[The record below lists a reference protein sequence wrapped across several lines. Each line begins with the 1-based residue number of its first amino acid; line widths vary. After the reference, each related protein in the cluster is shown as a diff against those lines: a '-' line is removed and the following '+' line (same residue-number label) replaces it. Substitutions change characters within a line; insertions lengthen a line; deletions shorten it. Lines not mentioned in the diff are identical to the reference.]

1 LPDAVSNRD
10 RRHMSRLVA
19 VCGSISADMI
29 GYASRLPRPGETVLG
44 DRLLYAPGGK
54 GANVAVAAARLG
66 AVVRF
71 FGARGDDHFG
81 EFIGGALAGEGVDVS
96 SLAVV
101 AGMHSGVALI
111 AVDAQGENQILTL
124 PGANGLVGAPDP
136 CGAAVW
142 FCPGEVPRAAHEGT
156 LAAAR
161 ADGAT
166 VIVNPSPANAIDP
179 EVVGEFD
186 IAIVNETE
194 LHTFAGHLPP
204 RVVLTRGAA
213 GAVLLPKGTELAA
226 VTSHAVD
233 TTGAGD
239 AFAGA
244 VCAGIAAGAP
254 LEQAVQLALVTAAI
268 SVEREGTQP
277 SYPRRDEVVARAA
290 AAGVEIRL
298 P

>member
-1 LPDAVSNRD
+1 
-10 RRHMSRLVA
+10 MSGLVA
-19 VCGSISADMI
+19 VCGSISADML
-29 GYASRLPRPGETVLG
+29 GYAPRLPKPGESVLG
-44 DRLLYAPGGK
+44 DRFLFAPGGK

-66 AVVRF
+66 VRVRF
-71 FGARGDDHFG
+71 FGARGDDQFG
-81 EFIGGALAGEGVDVS
+81 EFIGGALADAGVDIS
-96 SLAVV
+96 SLAVI

-111 AVDAQGENQILTL
+111 AVDAQGENQILAL
-124 PGANGLVGAPDP
+124 PGANGQAGAPDP

-142 FCPGEVPRAAHEGT
+142 FCPGEVPRAAHAGT
-156 LAAAR
+156 VAAAR

-166 VIVNPSPANAIDP
+166 AIVNPSPANAIDP
-179 EVVGEFD
+179 EVVGQFD

-194 LHTFAGHLPP
+194 LHTFAGHLPA

-213 GAVLLPKGTELAA
+213 GAVLLPRGTELPA
-226 VTSHAVD
+226 VPARTVD

-244 VCAGIAAGAP
+244 VCAGIAAGTP

-268 SVEREGTQP
+268 SVEREGCQP
-277 SYPRRDEVVARAA
+277 SYPQRDDVAARAA
-290 AAGVEIRL
+290 AAGIDIRL

>member
-1 LPDAVSNRD
+1 
-10 RRHMSRLVA
+10 MSRLVA

-29 GYASRLPRPGETVLG
+29 GYASRLPRPGESVLG
-44 DRLLYAPGGK
+44 DHFLLAPGGK

-66 AVVRF
+66 VAVRF
-71 FGARGDDHFG
+71 FGARGDDYFG
-81 EFIGGALAGEGVDVS
+81 QFIGDAVAAEGVDVS

-101 AGMHSGVALI
+101 PGVPSGVALI
-111 AVDAQGENQILTL
+111 AVDAQAENQILAL
-124 PGANGLVGAPDP
+124 PGANGLAGPPDP

-142 FCPGEVPRAAHEGT
+142 FCPGEVPRAAHDGT
-156 LAAAR
+156 VAAAR

-166 VIVNPSPANAIDP
+166 AIVNPSPANGIDP
-179 EVVGEFD
+179 DVVSQFD

-213 GAVLLPKGTELAA
+213 GAVLLPRGTELPA
-226 VTSHAVD
+226 VPAQAVD

-244 VCAGIAAGAP
+244 VCAGIAAGVP

-268 SVEREGTQP
+268 SVEREGCQP
-277 SYPRRDEVVARAA
+277 SYPRREEVAARAEA
-290 AAGVEIRL
+290 LGIDVRL

>member
-1 LPDAVSNRD
+1 VSG
-10 RRHMSRLVA
+10 LVA
-19 VCGSISADMI
+19 VCGSISADMF
-29 GYASRLPRPGETVLG
+29 GYTSRLPKPGESVLG
-44 DRLLYAPGGK
+44 DRFLLAPGGK

-66 AVVRF
+66 VRVRF
-71 FGARGDDHFG
+71 FGARGDDQFG
-81 EFIGGALAGEGVDVS
+81 EFIGGALADEGVDVS
-96 SLAVV
+96 SLAVI

-111 AVDAQGENQILTL
+111 AVDEQGENQILAL
-124 PGANGLVGAPDP
+124 PGANGMAGAPDP

-156 LAAAR
+156 VAAAR

-166 VIVNPSPANAIDP
+166 AIVNPSPANAIDP
-179 EVVGEFD
+179 EVVGQFD

-194 LHTFAGHLPP
+194 LHTFAGHLPA

-213 GAVLLPKGTELAA
+213 GAVLLPRGTELPA
-226 VTSHAVD
+226 VPARSVD

-244 VCAGIAAGAP
+244 VCAGIAAGTP

-268 SVEREGTQP
+268 SVEREGCQP
-277 SYPRRDEVVARAA
+277 SYPHRDDVAARAA
-290 AAGVEIRL
+290 AAGIEIRL

>member
-1 LPDAVSNRD
+1 VSG
-10 RRHMSRLVA
+10 LVA
-19 VCGSISADMI
+19 VCGSISADMF
-29 GYASRLPRPGETVLG
+29 GYTPRLPKPGESVLG
-44 DRLLYAPGGK
+44 DRFLLAPGGK

-66 AVVRF
+66 VRVRF
-71 FGARGDDHFG
+71 FGARGDDQFG
-81 EFIGGALAGEGVDVS
+81 DFIGGALADEGVDVS
-96 SLAVV
+96 SLAVI
-101 AGMHSGVALI
+101 AG
-111 AVDAQGENQILTL
+111 DEQGENQILAL
-124 PGANGLVGAPDP
+124 PGANGMAGAPDP

-156 LAAAR
+156 VAAAR

-166 VIVNPSPANAIDP
+166 AIVNPSPANAIDP
-179 EVVGEFD
+179 EVVGQFD

-194 LHTFAGHLPP
+194 LHTFAGHLPA

-213 GAVLLPKGTELAA
+213 GAVLLPRGTELPA
-226 VTSHAVD
+226 VPARSVD

-244 VCAGIAAGAP
+244 VCAGIAAGTP

-268 SVEREGTQP
+268 SVEREGCQP
-277 SYPRRDEVVARAA
+277 SYPHRDDVAARAA
-290 AAGVEIRL
+290 AAGIEIRL

>member
-1 LPDAVSNRD
+1 ML
-10 RRHMSRLVA
+10 
-19 VCGSISADMI
+19 
-29 GYASRLPRPGETVLG
+29 GYAPRLPRPGESVLG
-44 DRLLYAPGGK
+44 ERFLLAPGGK

-66 AVVRF
+66 VAVRF
-71 FGARGDDHFG
+71 FGARGDDQFG
-81 EFIGGALAGEGVDVS
+81 EFIGGALAAEGVDVS
-96 SLAVV
+96 SLQVI
-101 AGMHSGVALI
+101 AGVHSGVALI
-111 AVDAQGENQILTL
+111 AVDAQGENQILAL
-124 PGANGLVGAPDP
+124 PGANGLAGAPDP

-156 LAAAR
+156 IVAAR

-166 VIVNPSPANAIDP
+166 AIVNPSPANAIDP
-179 EVVGEFD
+179 EIVAQFD

-194 LHTFAGHLPP
+194 LHTFAGHLPA

-213 GAVLLPKGTELAA
+213 GAVLLPKGTELRAIAA
-226 VTSHAVD
+226 EAVD

-244 VCAGIAAGAP
+244 VCAGIASGVP

-268 SVEREGTQP
+268 SVEREGCQP
-277 SYPRRDEVVARAA
+277 SYPRRDEVAGRAA
-290 AAGVEIRL
+290 ATGIDVRL

>member
-1 LPDAVSNRD
+1 
-10 RRHMSRLVA
+10 MSGLVA
-19 VCGSISADMI
+19 VCGSISADML
-29 GYASRLPRPGETVLG
+29 GYAPRLPKPGESVLG
-44 DRLLYAPGGK
+44 DRFLFAPGGK

-66 AVVRF
+66 VRVRF
-71 FGARGDDHFG
+71 FGARGDDQFG
-81 EFIGGALAGEGVDVS
+81 EFIGGALADAGVDIS
-96 SLAVV
+96 SLAVI

-111 AVDAQGENQILTL
+111 AVDAQGENQILAL
-124 PGANGLVGAPDP
+124 PGANGQAGAPDP

-156 LAAAR
+156 VAAAR

-166 VIVNPSPANAIDP
+166 AIVNPSPANAFDP
-179 EVVGEFD
+179 EVVGQFD

-194 LHTFAGHLPP
+194 LHTFAGHLPA

-213 GAVLLPKGTELAA
+213 GAVLLPRGTELPA
-226 VTSHAVD
+226 VPARTVD

-244 VCAGIAAGAP
+244 VCAGIAAGTP

-268 SVEREGTQP
+268 SVEREGCQP
-277 SYPRRDEVVARAA
+277 SYPQRDDVAARAA
-290 AAGVEIRL
+290 AAGIDIRL